1 MKKFRLSILLAA
13 FVVFSSNA
21 QTNFQKLKSAIES
34 APAVVEGKIIR
45 QSSFQDEKTGN
56 IFTKNYL
63 LPTTLF
69 KGIADRD
76 TVIFLTRGGRVGD
89 IISTVSHTVQVSQSQ
104 EGIFLLHPSRAIFN
118 QYEISSYIERL
129 TYDREFEAYFEGGH
143 EKYPS
148 WRFMREEI
156 VFSALPSGS

>member
-21 QTNFQKLKSAIES
+21 QTNFQKLKGAIES

-63 LPTTLF
+63 WPAT
-69 KGIADRD
+69 
-76 TVIFLTRGGRVGD
+76 
-89 IISTVSHTVQVSQSQ
+89 
-104 EGIFLLHPSRAIFN
+104 
-118 QYEISSYIERL
+118 
-129 TYDREFEAYFEGGH
+129 
-143 EKYPS
+143 
-148 WRFMREEI
+148 
-156 VFSALPSGS
+156 